1 MYSVSKEKFFK
12 IGNVWI
18 VTMEG
23 ESVFKTYNHIA
34 FQADAT
40 ELPGLRQ
47 EIEALGLEILP
58 GRSRRAQEGE
68 SIYFYDYD
76 NHLFEL
82 HTGRIDERL
91 EYYKSFDMKADTKTQ
106 KQ

>member
-58 GRSRRAQEGE
+58 GRSRRVRSS
-68 SIYFYDYD
+68 SI
-76 NHLFEL
+76 NCGLL
-82 HTGRIDERL
+82 W
-91 EYYKSFDMKADTKTQ
+91 TKMDFLSTF
-106 KQ
+106 